1 MKTSWLTRPG
11 TAGRRGMLLL
21 LVLSML
27 TLFMLMG
34 ALAVVIATRARASA
48 RAFSNAGSGG
58 GGVAVIAET
67 MADEA
72 LLTLIRGSKD
82 PAVNTLLGND
92 SLLKDMYG
100 TQSKGAF
107 IDEAYDAFDDQNV
120 FLTQTTLNA
129 SGRVASVPRPAFGTT
144 GTTCQVDNDRDGV
157 PDSIWLSGLLQP
169 ITLAD
174 GKTLTFRVSY
184 LVLDLDSRINVNAHG
199 KRADAPPSAT
209 GAVGPANVDAS
220 PLLTPA
226 VWNLLM
232 EQTGGQLLL
241 PGNLQLSPN
250 LQWRPLPPISS
261 PVDGRFG
268 NLKDV
273 NGGKVTDTYQM
284 RLDLEAPRPA
294 SLKNATGQ
302 NPFTLGELERVLRQF
317 DADASTLPPRLTG
330 ILYDRAE
337 RARMRITTDSWETP
351 GDRTDISWVAPN
363 SGRPEEQAFF
373 TALCQKIATQLYPKW
388 NSAGDPDQATHLA
401 KLREAEQWVANII
414 EFRDK
419 DTSNPSLNRL
429 TSGNVTGVEP
439 TELANLNPPLIIP
452 GGPVGWNQGQ
462 FLSYAQ
468 VLGVPKGNLSDIA
481 ARRNNVPP
489 AEVNTSLAIDT
500 PELLEF
506 LMVPTL
512 FVTTYWTTYV
522 GPGDPAN
529 VVRLPKR
536 EPGRINVNTCDPEVW
551 KLLLGQSQDNPFD
564 DNPNS
569 AAKNAGRLLRSPL
582 IFNGDTTYKA
592 ESINHDV
599 ANRLANVATVRSHMF
614 AVWITLEAKNSDNP
628 DQPTYHRLFAI
639 VDRSIPVN
647 FTAASEGQTTSEV
660 RSTIRLQRFLN

>member
-1 MKTSWLTRPG
+1 
-11 TAGRRGMLLL
+11 MLLL
-21 LVLSML
+21 LTLSML

-48 RAFSNAGSGG
+48 RAFSNAGSGSG
-58 GGVAVIAET
+58 AAAMIAET

-72 LLTLIRGSKD
+72 LLLLIRGSKD

-100 TQSKGAF
+100 TQGRGAF
-107 IDEAYDAFDDQNV
+107 IEEAYDAFDDQNR
-120 FLTQTTLNA
+120 FITQTTLDA
-129 SGRVASVPRPAFGTT
+129 SGRVSSAPRPAFGTT
-144 GTTCQVDNDRDGV
+144 GATCQVDNDGDGV

-169 ITLAD
+169 LTLAD
-174 GKTLTFRVSY
+174 GKTLSFRVSY

-199 KRADAPPSAT
+199 RRAGAPASAN
-209 GAVGPANVDAS
+209 GAVGPADVDAS
-220 PLLTPA
+220 PLLTSA
-226 VWNLLM
+226 VWDLLM
-232 EQTGGQLLL
+232 QRTGGQLLT
-241 PGNLQLSPN
+241 GSISPSE
-250 LQWRPLPPISS
+250 QWRPLPPISS
-261 PVDGRFG
+261 PVDGRLG
-268 NLKDV
+268 DLKDS
-273 NGGKVTDTYQM
+273 NGGDTIDTYEL

-388 NSAGDPDQATHLA
+388 NAPPTDPDQAIHLA
-401 KLREAEQWVANII
+401 KLREVEQWVANIV

-419 DTSNPSLNRL
+419 DNSNPQLDRL
-429 TSGNVTGVEP
+429 TSGKVTGVEP
-439 TELANLNPPLIIP
+439 NELANLNPPLVIP
-452 GGPVGWNQGQ
+452 GGPLGWNQGQ

-468 VLGVPKGNLSDIA
+468 VLGVPKGNLSEIT
-481 ARRNNVPP
+481 ARRTNVPP
-489 AEVNTSLAIDT
+489 DPVNTSLAIDA
-500 PELLEF
+500 PDLLEF

-512 FVTTYWTTYV
+512 FVKTYWTTYIQ
-522 GPGDPAN
+522 PGDPAN

-551 KLLLGQSQDNPFD
+551 KLLLGQSQNNPFD
-564 DNPNS
+564 DTPNS
-569 AAKNAGRLLRSPL
+569 AAKNAGLLLRSPL
-582 IFNGDTTYKA
+582 VFGGDIAYKA
-592 ESINHDV
+592 ESINHVV

-647 FTAASEGQTTSEV
+647 FTAATEGQTTSEV

>member
-1 MKTSWLTRPG
+1 MRTMLPTRAASG
-11 TAGRRGMLLL
+11 HRSGMLLL
-21 LVLSML
+21 LALSML

-48 RAFSNAGSGG
+48 RAFSNAGSGSG
-58 GGVAVIAET
+58 AAAMIAET

-82 PAVNTLLGND
+82 SAVNALLGND

-100 TQSKGAF
+100 TQGKGAF
-107 IDEAYDAFDDQNV
+107 VDEAYDAFDDQNRFV
-120 FLTQTTLNA
+120 TQTTLDA

-144 GTTCQVDNDRDGV
+144 GTTCQVDNDGDGV

-169 ITLAD
+169 LTLAD
-174 GKTLTFRVSY
+174 GKSLSFRVSY

-199 KRADAPPSAT
+199 KRADAPASAN
-209 GAVGPANVDAS
+209 GQVGPADVDAS
-220 PLLTPA
+220 PLLTSA

-232 EQTGGQLLL
+232 ERTGGQLLT
-241 PGNLQLSPN
+241 GSISPSD
-250 LQWRPLPPISS
+250 QWRPLPPISS

-268 NLKDV
+268 NL
-273 NGGKVTDTYQM
+273 NTTDSYEV
-284 RLDLEAPRPA
+284 RLDLEAQRPA
-294 SLKNATGQ
+294 SLKNASGQ

-330 ILYDRAE
+330 ILHDRAE

-351 GDRTDISWVAPN
+351 GDRSDISWVAPN

-373 TALCQKIATQLYPKW
+373 NSLCQKIATRMYPKW
-388 NSAGDPDQATHLA
+388 NSAGDPQQATDLA
-401 KLREAEQWVANII
+401 KLQEVEQWVANII

-419 DTSNPSLNRL
+419 DNSNPQLTRL
-429 TSGNVTGVEP
+429 DGAKVTGVEP
-439 TELANLNPPLIIP
+439 NELANLNPPLVIP
-452 GGPVGWNQGQ
+452 GGPLGWNQGQ

-468 VLGVPKGNLSDIA
+468 VLGVPKGTLSEIT
-481 ARRNNVPP
+481 ARRTNVPP
-489 AEVNTSLAIDT
+489 NPVNTSLAIDI

-512 FVTTYWTTYV
+512 FVNTYWETYV
-522 GPGDPAN
+522 QPGDPAN
-529 VVRLPKR
+529 VARLPKR

-564 DNPNS
+564 NDPNS
-569 AAKNAGRLLRSPL
+569 AAKNAGLLLRSSL
-582 IFNGDTTYKA
+582 VFGGDGTYMA
-592 ESINHDV
+592 ESINHTV

-614 AVWITLEAKNSDNP
+614 AVWITLEVKNSDNP

-647 FTAASEGQTTSEV
+647 FTAATEGQTTSEV

>member
-1 MKTSWLTRPG
+1 MRTMWPTRPG
-11 TAGRRGMLLL
+11 SGRRRGMLLL

-48 RAFSNAGSGG
+48 RAFSNAGSGSG
-58 GGVAVIAET
+58 AAAMIAET
-67 MADEA
+67 MTDEA

-82 PAVNTLLGND
+82 PAVNALLSND

-100 TQSKGAF
+100 TQGKGAF
-107 IDEAYDAFDDQNV
+107 VEEAYDAFDDQNR
-120 FLTQTTLNA
+120 FLTQTTLDA

-144 GTTCQVDNDRDGV
+144 GAPCQVDNDSDGV
-157 PDSIWLSGLLQP
+157 ADSIWLSGLLQP
-169 ITLAD
+169 LTLAD
-174 GKTLTFRVSY
+174 GKTLSFRVSY
-184 LVLDLDSRINVNAHG
+184 LVLDLDGRINVNAHG
-199 KRADAPPSAT
+199 RRADMPPSAT
-209 GAVGPANVDAS
+209 GAVGPADVDAS
-220 PLLTPA
+220 PLLTSA

-232 EQTGGQLLL
+232 ERTGGQLLS
-241 PGNLQLSPN
+241 GSISPSE
-250 LQWRPLPPISS
+250 QWRPLPPISS

-268 NLKDV
+268 NL
-273 NGGKVTDTYQM
+273 NTTNTYEV
-284 RLDLEAPRPA
+284 RLDLEARRPA
-294 SLKNATGQ
+294 SLKNATNQ

-330 ILYDRAE
+330 ILHDRAE

-373 TALCQKIATQLYPKW
+373 NSLCQKIAAQLYPKW
-388 NSAGDPDQATHLA
+388 NSPGDPQRAAHLA
-401 KLREAEQWVANII
+401 KLQEVEQWVANIV

-419 DTSNPSLNRL
+419 DNSNPQLDRL
-429 TSGNVTGVEP
+429 TSGKVTGVEP
-439 TELANLNPPLIIP
+439 NELANLNPPLDIP

-468 VLGVPKGNLSDIA
+468 VLGVPKGNLSEIA
-481 ARRNNVPP
+481 ARRNNTSPP
-489 AEVNTSLAIDT
+489 MNTSLAIDT

-512 FVTTYWTTYV
+512 FVKTYWDEEKYF

-536 EPGRINVNTCDPEVW
+536 EPGRINVNTCHPEVW
-551 KLLLGQSQDNPFD
+551 TFLLGQSQDNPFD
-564 DNPNS
+564 NNPNS
-569 AAKNAGRLLRSPL
+569 AAKNAGLLLRSPL
-582 IFNGDTTYKA
+582 VFGGDANYKA
-592 ESINHDV
+592 ESINHAV
-599 ANRLANVATVRSHMF
+599 ANRLANVATVRSHVF
-614 AVWITLEAKNSDNP
+614 AVWITLEVKNSDTP

-639 VDRSIPVN
+639 VDRSLPVN
-647 FTAASEGQTTSEV
+647 FTAATEGQTTSEV